1 MQRKLNQYA
10 TLKWLFLQQ
19 YWRTPSRTQCNI
31 NNKVWSSVGMQAT
44 WNLLTAE
51 DKVWLLT
58 GKRRCGGT
66 EPSMRRFQQ
75 FGLQQHKTIKFYVL
89 LTVHPCIIFFKRSQL
104 AAHYF
109 LVYLFQLLYMFR
121 ATMCPSSGE
130 LTVSMPQWYF
140 SLCVGWFSSQPAVQT
155 ATYTEW
161 NIPVSHRYS
170 KFSWW

>member
-1 MQRKLNQYA
+1 
-10 TLKWLFLQQ
+10 
-19 YWRTPSRTQCNI
+19 
-31 NNKVWSSVGMQAT
+31 MQAT

-89 LTVHPCIIFFKRSQL
+89 LTVHPCIIVFKWSQL

-109 LVYLFQLLYMFR
+109 LVYLFQLLSMFR
-121 ATMCPSSGE
+121 ASMCPSSGE
-130 LTVSMPQWYF
+130 LTVSMRHWYF
-140 SLCVGWFSSQPAVQT
+140 SLCVGGCLVCWLGWVSSQPADQT

-170 KFSWW
+170 KFSWWWAQSCPKHVEKLK